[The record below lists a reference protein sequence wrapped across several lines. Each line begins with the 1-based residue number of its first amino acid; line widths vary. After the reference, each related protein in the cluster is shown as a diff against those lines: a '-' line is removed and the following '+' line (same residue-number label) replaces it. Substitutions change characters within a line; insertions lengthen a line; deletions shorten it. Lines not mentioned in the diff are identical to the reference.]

1 MALTVR
7 LPVTLQVGDDHP
19 AAEIGWVEF
28 DVGDNT
34 EDGLRSAV
42 ANLLRAAADVLE
54 NPGDDEEVTDA
65 AADR

>member
-19 AAEIGWVEF
+19 SAEIGWVEF
-28 DVGDNT
+28 DVGDDT
-34 EDGLRSAV
+34 EEGLRCAV
-42 ANLLRAAADVLE
+42 ADLLRATAAVLE

-65 AADR
+65 AAHG